1 VVMLGAFFLSPQHG
15 MERALIAQLVTFL
28 KSESGATALE
38 YVLMAA
44 FLGVGIA
51 VVVSNLG
58 TGLSGEYSEISGS
71 LK

>member
-1 VVMLGAFFLSPQHG
+1 
-15 MERALIAQLVTFL
+15 MEEALIARIVTFL
-28 KSESGATALE
+28 RNESGATALE

-51 VVVSNLG
+51 VVVTNLG